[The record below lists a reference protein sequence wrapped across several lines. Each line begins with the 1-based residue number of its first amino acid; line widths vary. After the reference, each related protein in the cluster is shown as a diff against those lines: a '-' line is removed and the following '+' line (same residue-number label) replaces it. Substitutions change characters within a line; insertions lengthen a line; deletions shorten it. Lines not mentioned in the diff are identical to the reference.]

1 MAANGFLNMFWSVLL
16 NMVARL
22 ILELNL
28 YRKVLISFIRSIACK
43 SGDVSVM
50 WKYSDDQNVKVDDRD
65 QFGNLKHVYSKG
77 RLYVGG

>member
-1 MAANGFLNMFWSVLL
+1 MFWSVLL